1 MTLLKSVSTNMK
13 SFRNKFLSEVFK
25 QLTGIGVVVVVD
37 VVVVASVVVVDPVAP
52 AIVVVVLPVARVVLP
67 EAASVVVVELLAT
80 CLFLRP
86 VGAVVGEM
94 ALRAS
99 NLIPRTEVPA

>member
-1 MTLLKSVSTNMK
+1 M
-13 SFRNKFLSEVFK
+13 
-25 QLTGIGVVVVVD
+25 
-37 VVVVASVVVVDPVAP
+37 VVVANVVVLDPVAP
-52 AIVVVVLPVARVVLP
+52 GSAVVMFPVARVVLP
-67 EAASVVVVELLAT
+67 DAASVELFTA

-86 VGAVVGEM
+86 VGVVVGVM

>member
-1 MTLLKSVSTNMK
+1 M
-13 SFRNKFLSEVFK
+13 
-25 QLTGIGVVVVVD
+25 VVVVV
-37 VVVVASVVVVDPVAP
+37 VVVVVDPVAP
-52 AIVVVVLPVARVVLP
+52 GSAVVVFPVARVVLP
-67 EAASVVVVELLAT
+67 DAASVEFTA

-86 VGAVVGEM
+86 VGVVVGVM